1 MNLDDPRLTAYALG
15 ELDPAEREHVEALLA
30 SSPDAR
36 QELEDLRAAA
46 TRWTEALASEPA
58 PAFDSTFPNRLAQAA
73 REPAQSTPT
82 GPSAGAPTLATIP
95 IARWRDSS
103 WVIGTLAAAA
113 ALVAVAGIWA
123 AWNLRSLS
131 PNAPDLTL
139 AHLPSPDP
147 SPDPVP
153 ITPPPDSQPP
163 PSPAVTAVPTPQ
175 LSESTP
181 LPPQARTIIPV
192 APNPTPTA
200 APTAPTAPPQS
211 SASHLSPELMRRYG
225 LLPGT
230 ATRPGIEPST
240 APAPVTPSSP
250 QPTPDNV
257 FTFAPGARDGLA
269 PLTAQPAAES
279 RTMLGRSLSA
289 TPASPVP
296 ASQPL
301 PALSELQRRPVP
313 GTEFSVLEEESVPQR
328 WRFHPDGSRAGP
340 SDNPGYLD
348 VGTNPFLPARTEPLS
363 TFALDVD
370 TGSYA
375 NVRRFLNAGRLPPP
389 AAVRAEELIN
399 YFRYHLPEPRGED
412 TFGIDVEVAAC
423 PWAPR
428 HRLVRIALQAR
439 PLSGPRPPANLVF
452 LVDVSGSM
460 APAERLPLLKQA
472 LHALARRLAPTDRI
486 AIVTYAST
494 AGVRLESTPGEHKE
508 TILAAIDSLQAG
520 GSTYG
525 EGGIREAYR
534 VARQHFLPNGIN
546 RILLC
551 TDGDFNVGL
560 RNADD
565 LVRLAE
571 EEARSGIFLTTL
583 GVGTDNY
590 KDALMRR
597 LANRANGTYHYLD
610 SFEEARRVLVDQMN
624 ATLVTVAR
632 DAKAQVEF
640 NPGRVAAWRLIGY
653 EKRLLPHEAFLDDSR
668 DAGEVGA
675 GHSVTVLYEL
685 VPAGLE
691 IPDTVGPLK
700 YQEPVPTPTPTP
712 APAPSRLVPSQEL
725 LTLKLR
731 YQRPEGSPSRQQE
744 VSVTDAGRSFDQ
756 ATADFRFTAAV
767 AAFASTLRQ
776 PAPGRDPHLDQIL
789 HWARNA
795 LGPDPDGTRAEFLTL
810 VSKARQLVPHPR

>member
-1 MNLDDPRLTAYALG
+1 MHLDDPRLTAYALG
-15 ELDPAEREHVEALLA
+15 ELDPAEREHLEALLA
-30 SSPDAR
+30 TSPEAR
-36 QELEDLRAAA
+36 QELEDIRAAA
-46 TRWTEALASEPA
+46 NHWTEALASEPA
-58 PAFDSTFPNRLAQAA
+58 PAIEATFPDRLAQVP
-73 REPAQSTPT
+73 RDPAPSSIPGTDTPILI
-82 GPSAGAPTLATIP
+82 PVP

-123 AWNLRSLS
+123 AWNLRNLS
-131 PNAPDLTL
+131 PSAPNLTL
-139 AHLPSPDP
+139 AKHSAPDP
-147 SPDPVP
+147 EP
-153 ITPPPDSQPP
+153 IALPPDSQAP
-163 PSPAVTAVPTPQ
+163 PSPAFAVDPTPQ
-175 LSESTP
+175 PSDPPTP
-181 LPPQARTIIPV
+181 PPQSRGVTLVSPS
-192 APNPTPTA
+192 PTPTA
-200 APTAPTAPPQS
+200 APPR
-211 SASHLSPELMRRYG
+211 SAASPLSPELMRRYG
-225 LLPGT
+225 LFPGT
-230 ATRPGIEPST
+230 TPRPAIEPS
-240 APAPVTPSSP
+240 ASPPPATPSSP
-250 QPTPDNV
+250 HPTPDTL
-257 FTFAPGARDGLA
+257 FHIAPGNRYGLA
-269 PLTAQPAAES
+269 PQTAEPRAES
-279 RTMLGRSLSA
+279 RTLTLGRSLSA
-289 TPASPVP
+289 SPASPVP
-296 ASQPL
+296 ATQPL
-301 PALSELQRRPVP
+301 PALTQLGREPSFGADLTPSREQ
-313 GTEFSVLEEESVPQR
+313 ESVSRDWPFR
-328 WRFHPDGSRAGP
+328 PEPSRAVP

-348 VGTNPFLPARTEPLS
+348 VGTNPFLPARNEPLS

-389 AAVRAEELIN
+389 GAVRAEELIN
-399 YFRYHLPEPRGED
+399 YFQYRLPEPRGDD
-412 TFGIDVEVAAC
+412 TFGIEVEVASC

-428 HRLVRIALQAR
+428 HRLVRIALHAR

-460 APAERLPLLKQA
+460 APPERLPLLKQG

-534 VARQHFLPNGIN
+534 VARQHFIPNGIN

-565 LVRLAE
+565 LVRLVE

-610 SFEEARRVLVDQMN
+610 SFEETRRVLVDQMD

-685 VPAGLE
+685 VPAGLD
-691 IPDTVGPLK
+691 IPAAVGPLK
-700 YQEPVPTPTPTP
+700 YQEPVTAP
-712 APAPSRLVPSQEL
+712 APVPSRLVPSQEL

-744 VSVTDAGRSFDQ
+744 HSVTDADRSFDQ
-756 ATADFRFTAAV
+756 ASIDFRFAAAV
-767 AAFASTLRQ
+767 AAFANSLRQ
-776 PAPGRDPHLDQIL
+776 PSPGRDPHLDQIL
-789 HWARNA
+789 HWARGA
-795 LGPDPDGTRAEFLTL
+795 LGADPDGARAEFLTL
-810 VSKARQLVPHPR
+810 VNKARQLVPQNH